1 MLELGSINQSE
12 YDEAMAEIDDLASH
26 LERSTD
32 EARPATIYN
41 WYDEQVITDV
51 MNDLIEKYGYSE
63 QVASDMVTSG
73 GLNIYACV
81 DPEIQSI
88 VESVYSDRSNLQ
100 LTSKSGQAIQSAIVI
115 IDPQGN
121 IVGLAGALG
130 EKSSNRAWNYASRS
144 LRQPGSSIKPLS
156 V

>member
-73 GLNIYACV
+73 G
-81 DPEIQSI
+81 
-88 VESVYSDRSNLQ
+88 
-100 LTSKSGQAIQSAIVI
+100 
-115 IDPQGN
+115 
-121 IVGLAGALG
+121 
-130 EKSSNRAWNYASRS
+130 
-144 LRQPGSSIKPLS
+144 
-156 V
+156 

>member
-1 MLELGSINQSE
+1 
-12 YDEAMAEIDDLASH
+12 
-26 LERSTD
+26 
-32 EARPATIYN
+32 
-41 WYDEQVITDV
+41 

-121 IVGLAGALG
+121 IVGLAGRPRRKEQQPGL
-130 EKSSNRAWNYASRS
+130 E
-144 LRQPGSSIKPLS
+144 LRQPLPAAAGSSIS
-156 V
+156 R